1 MLRPVELVKLLMNT
15 AEAVSKV
22 DFSNPAA
29 RKGYMQIERT
39 FTEALPMSIKKFMV
53 ANIPET
59 PFDNEEVKIMGDTFK
74 LKELVSGMQYGGQ
87 VQEMQA
93 GGPLMPPS
101 TLVSSAQAAV
111 PVPQEVVDP
120 SATKDETGAAVDTV
134 SKTLREGDFVLNS
147 TSIEIA
153 GEADIRQMF
162 NDAIEVAT
170 QTGKIAMPEG
180 ASSDDFVDVL
190 LGDGE
195 IVIPRELVGIIGL
208 DRLEKIN
215 NRGKALM
222 QQREAAANQAQEQGP
237 VQ

>member
-111 PVPQEVVDP
+111 PVPKKVVDP
-120 SATKDETGAAVDTV
+120 SATIDETGAAVDSV

>member
-120 SATKDETGAAVDTV
+120 SAKKDETGAAVDTV

>member
-1 MLRPVELVKLLMNT
+1 
-15 AEAVSKV
+15 
-22 DFSNPAA
+22 
-29 RKGYMQIERT
+29 
-39 FTEALPMSIKKFMV
+39 
-53 ANIPET
+53 
-59 PFDNEEVKIMGDTFK
+59 MGDTFK

-111 PVPQEVVDP
+111 PVPKKVVDP
-120 SATKDETGAAVDTV
+120 SATIDETGAAVDSV

-147 TSIEIA
+147 TS
-153 GEADIRQMF
+153 IRQMF

>member
-53 ANIPET
+53 ANISET

-111 PVPQEVVDP
+111 PVPKKVVDP
-120 SATKDETGAAVDTV
+120 SATIDETGAAVDTV

>member
-1 MLRPVELVKLLMNT
+1 MLRPVELTKLLMNT
-15 AEAVSKV
+15 AEAISKV

-111 PVPQEVVDP
+111 PVPKKVVDP
-120 SATKDETGAAVDTV
+120 SATIDETGAAVDSV

>member
-1 MLRPVELVKLLMNT
+1 MLRPAELVTLLINT
-15 AEAVSKV
+15 ADAVSKV

-53 ANIPET
+53 QNIPQT
-59 PFDNEEVKIMGDTFK
+59 PFDNEEVNIMGDTYK
-74 LKELVSGMQYGGQ
+74 LKELVSGMQYGGR

-111 PVPQEVVDP
+111 PVPKKVVDP
-120 SATKDETGAAVDTV
+120 SATIDETGAAVDSV

-162 NDAIEVAT
+162 NDAIEVAA
-170 QTGKIAMPEG
+170 QTGKIRMPEG
-180 ASSDDFVDVL
+180 ASNNDLVDVL

>member
-1 MLRPVELVKLLMNT
+1 MLRPVELTKLLMNT
-15 AEAVSKV
+15 AEAISKV

-53 ANIPET
+53 ANISET
-59 PFDNEEVKIMGDTFK
+59 PFDNEEVKIMGDTYK

-87 VQEMQA
+87 VQGMQN
-93 GGPLMPPS
+93 GGQLMPQQ
-101 TLVSSAQAAV
+101 AAAV
-111 PVPQEVVDP
+111 PMPEEIVAPNTPID
-120 SATKDETGAAVDTV
+120 KNGAARDSEARTV
-134 SKTLREGDFVLNS
+134 REGDFVLNS

-162 NDAIEVAT
+162 NDAIEVAA
-170 QTGKIAMPEG
+170 QTGKIRMPEG
-180 ASSDDFVDVL
+180 ASNNDLVDVL

-195 IVIPRELVGIIGL
+195 IVIPKELVGIIGL

-215 NRGKALM
+215 NRGKVLM
-222 QQREAAANQAQEQGP
+222 QQREAASQAQEQGP

>member
-120 SATKDETGAAVDTV
+120 SATIDETGAAVDTV

-162 NDAIEVAT
+162 NDAIEVAA
-170 QTGKIAMPEG
+170 QTGKIRMPEG
-180 ASSDDFVDVL
+180 ASNNDLVDVL

>member
-111 PVPQEVVDP
+111 PVPKKVVDP
-120 SATKDETGAAVDTV
+120 SATIDETGAAVDTV

-162 NDAIEVAT
+162 NDAIEVAA
-170 QTGKIAMPEG
+170 QTGKIRMPEG
-180 ASSDDFVDVL
+180 ASNNDLVDVL

>member
-39 FTEALPMSIKKFMV
+39 FTEALPLSIKKFMV

-111 PVPQEVVDP
+111 PVPQEVVDS
-120 SATKDETGAAVDTV
+120 SAKKDETGAAVYTV

>member
-1 MLRPVELVKLLMNT
+1 MLRPVELTKLLMNT
-15 AEAVSKV
+15 AEAISKV

-59 PFDNEEVKIMGDTFK
+59 PFDNEEVKIMGDTYK

-87 VQEMQA
+87 VQGMQN
-93 GGPLMPPS
+93 GGQLMPQQ
-101 TLVSSAQAAV
+101 AAAV
-111 PVPQEVVDP
+111 PMPEEIVAPNTPID
-120 SATKDETGAAVDTV
+120 KNGAAQDSEARTV
-134 SKTLREGDFVLNS
+134 REGDFVLNS

-162 NDAIEVAT
+162 NDAIEVAA
-170 QTGKIAMPEG
+170 QTGKIRMPEG
-180 ASSDDFVDVL
+180 ASNNDLVDVL

-195 IVIPRELVGIIGL
+195 IVIPKELVGIIGL

-215 NRGKALM
+215 NRGKVLM
-222 QQREAAANQAQEQGP
+222 QQREAASQAQEQGP

>member
-1 MLRPVELVKLLMNT
+1 MLRPAELVTLLINT
-15 AEAVSKV
+15 ADAVSKV

-111 PVPQEVVDP
+111 PVPKKVVDP
-120 SATKDETGAAVDTV
+120 SATIDETGAAVDTV

>member
-1 MLRPVELVKLLMNT
+1 MLRPVELTKLLMNT
-15 AEAVSKV
+15 AEAISKV

-53 ANIPET
+53 ANISET
-59 PFDNEEVKIMGDTFK
+59 PFDNEEVKIMGDTYK
-74 LKELVSGMQYGGQ
+74 LKELVSGMQYGGK
-87 VQEMQA
+87 VQGMQN
-93 GGPLMPPS
+93 GGQLMPQQ
-101 TLVSSAQAAV
+101 AAAV
-111 PVPQEVVDP
+111 PMPEEIVAPNTPID
-120 SATKDETGAAVDTV
+120 KNGAARDSEARTV
-134 SKTLREGDFVLNS
+134 REGDFVLNS

-162 NDAIEVAT
+162 NDAIEVAA
-170 QTGKIAMPEG
+170 QTGKIRMPEG
-180 ASSDDFVDVL
+180 ASNNDLVDVL

-195 IVIPRELVGIIGL
+195 IVIPKELVGIIGL

-215 NRGKALM
+215 NRGKVLM
-222 QQREAAANQAQEQGP
+222 QQREAASQAQEQGP

>member
-1 MLRPVELVKLLMNT
+1 MLRPVELTKLLMNT
-15 AEAVSKV
+15 AEAISKV

-53 ANIPET
+53 ANISET
-59 PFDNEEVKIMGDTFK
+59 PFDNEEVKIMGDTYK
-74 LKELVSGMQYGGQ
+74 LKELVSGMQYGGK
-87 VQEMQA
+87 VQGMQN
-93 GGPLMPPS
+93 GGQLMPQQ
-101 TLVSSAQAAV
+101 AAAV
-111 PVPQEVVDP
+111 PMPEEIVAPNTPID
-120 SATKDETGAAVDTV
+120 KNGAAKDSEARTV
-134 SKTLREGDFVLNS
+134 REGDFVLNS

-162 NDAIEVAT
+162 NDAIEVAA
-170 QTGKIAMPEG
+170 QTGKIRMPEG
-180 ASSDDFVDVL
+180 ASNNDLVDVL

-195 IVIPRELVGIIGL
+195 IVIPKELVGIIGL

-215 NRGKALM
+215 NRGKVLM
-222 QQREAAANQAQEQGP
+222 QQREAASQAQEQGP

>member
-1 MLRPVELVKLLMNT
+1 
-15 AEAVSKV
+15 
-22 DFSNPAA
+22 
-29 RKGYMQIERT
+29 
-39 FTEALPMSIKKFMV
+39 MV

-111 PVPQEVVDP
+111 PVPKKVVDP
-120 SATKDETGAAVDTV
+120 SATIDETGAAVDTV

-162 NDAIEVAT
+162 NDAIEVAA
-170 QTGKIAMPEG
+170 QTGKIRMPEG
-180 ASSDDFVDVL
+180 ASNNDLVDVL

>member
-111 PVPQEVVDP
+111 PVPKKVVDP
-120 SATKDETGAAVDTV
+120 SATIDETGAAVDTV

>member
-1 MLRPVELVKLLMNT
+1 MLRPAELVTLLINT
-15 AEAVSKV
+15 ADAVSKV

-39 FTEALPMSIKKFMV
+39 FTEALPLSIKKFMV

-111 PVPQEVVDP
+111 PVPQEVVDS
-120 SATKDETGAAVDTV
+120 SAKKDETGAAVYTV

>member
-1 MLRPVELVKLLMNT
+1 MLRPVELTKLLMNT
-15 AEAVSKV
+15 AEAISKV

-53 ANIPET
+53 ANISET
-59 PFDNEEVKIMGDTFK
+59 PFDNEEVKIMGDTYK

-87 VQEMQA
+87 VQGMQN
-93 GGPLMPPS
+93 GGQLMPQQ
-101 TLVSSAQAAV
+101 AAAV
-111 PVPQEVVDP
+111 PMPEEIVAPNIPID
-120 SATKDETGAAVDTV
+120 KNGAARDSEARTV
-134 SKTLREGDFVLNS
+134 REGDFVLNS

-162 NDAIEVAT
+162 NDAIEVAA
-170 QTGKIAMPEG
+170 QTGKIRMPEG
-180 ASSDDFVDVL
+180 ASNNDLVDVL

-195 IVIPRELVGIIGL
+195 IVIPKELVGIIGL

-215 NRGKALM
+215 NRGKVLM
-222 QQREAAANQAQEQGP
+222 QQREAASQAQEQGP

>member
-1 MLRPVELVKLLMNT
+1 MLRPVELTKLLMNT
-15 AEAVSKV
+15 AEAISKV

-53 ANIPET
+53 ANISET
-59 PFDNEEVKIMGDTFK
+59 PFDNEEVKIMGDTYK

-87 VQEMQA
+87 VQGMQN
-93 GGPLMPPS
+93 GGQLMPQQ
-101 TLVSSAQAAV
+101 AAAV
-111 PVPQEVVDP
+111 PMPEEIVAPNTPID
-120 SATKDETGAAVDTV
+120 KNGAARDSEARTV
-134 SKTLREGDFVLNS
+134 REGDFVLNS

-162 NDAIEVAT
+162 NDAIEVAA
-170 QTGKIAMPEG
+170 QTGKIRMPEG
-180 ASSDDFVDVL
+180 ASNNDLVDVL

-195 IVIPRELVGIIGL
+195 IVIPKELVGIIGL
-208 DRLEKIN
+208 DRLQKIN
-215 NRGKALM
+215 NRGKVLM
-222 QQREAAANQAQEQGP
+222 QQREAASQAQEQGP